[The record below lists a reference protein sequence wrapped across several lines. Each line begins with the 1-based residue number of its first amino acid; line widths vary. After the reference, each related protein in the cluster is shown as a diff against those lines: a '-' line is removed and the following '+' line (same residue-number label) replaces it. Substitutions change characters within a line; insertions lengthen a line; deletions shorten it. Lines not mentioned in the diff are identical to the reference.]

1 MTISLTRT
9 VFFPATHRMWRQDWS
24 DGENR
29 SHFGPVAEYHGHQY
43 ACSVTVSGPMDPATG
58 MLADLAGLDR
68 LIAEE
73 VTQRLS
79 GRRLNT
85 DLPEFAS
92 GRPLPTCEAL
102 VSLLYS
108 RVAAR
113 LPPGLRLL
121 RMRVAEDPT
130 LYAECTGEP

>member
-1 MTISLTRT
+1 
-9 VFFPATHRMWRQDWS
+9 
-24 DGENR
+24 
-29 SHFGPVAEYHGHQY
+29 VAEYHGHQY

-85 DLPEFAS
+85 DLTEFAS